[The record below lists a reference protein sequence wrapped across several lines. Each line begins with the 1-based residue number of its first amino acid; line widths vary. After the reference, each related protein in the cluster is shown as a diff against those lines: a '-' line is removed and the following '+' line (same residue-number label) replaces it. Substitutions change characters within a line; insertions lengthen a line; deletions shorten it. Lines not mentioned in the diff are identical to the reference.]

1 MAVYGAAMMYAPSGH
16 VEQLP
21 SGSFR
26 VEVHAGSRTTV
37 TAAFSEVADRV
48 GALGGRFMLSST
60 PEDETVVTA
69 VIPCA
74 S

>member
-1 MAVYGAAMMYAPSGH
+1 
-16 VEQLP
+16 
-21 SGSFR
+21 
-26 VEVHAGSRTTV
+26 VEVHAGSRATAA
-37 TAAFSEVADRV
+37 AAFSEVADRV
-48 GALGGRFMLSST
+48 GALGGRFTLSST